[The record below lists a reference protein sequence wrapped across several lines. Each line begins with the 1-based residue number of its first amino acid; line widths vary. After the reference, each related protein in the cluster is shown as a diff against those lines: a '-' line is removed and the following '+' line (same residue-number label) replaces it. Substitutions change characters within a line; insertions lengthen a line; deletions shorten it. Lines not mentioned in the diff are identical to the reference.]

1 MSRKISYIKWR
12 SSIEDITPADHR
24 IGDDILLIDNSHTM
38 RAELSSDNEPFRIDM
53 TMAIIYEQGSADL
66 KINMRD
72 YHIEAPAVLL
82 VLNDQ
87 IYQSAGHSEDL
98 RSKVILMSRSFS
110 DSLFANSGEILPLK
124 SSIMKNPVMKI
135 ENEENVFGQFFQ
147 LLQNIAASPRQEF
160 KIESARHLTL
170 SMFYG
175 YSHMKHEVNEVKST
189 NSRQEEIFTKFTE
202 LLERHHKKEREI
214 AFYADKMC
222 MTSKHLSQVIK
233 DYTGKTTLGII
244 EEYVISE
251 AKSMLLSTTMS
262 IQQISDE
269 LKFPSQSVFGKYFKR
284 VAGISP
290 SEYRNRH

>member
-87 IYQSAGHSEDL
+87 IYQSSGHSEDL

>member
-12 SSIEDITPADHR
+12 SNIEDITPADHR

-87 IYQSAGHSEDL
+87 IYQSAGQSEDL

-110 DSLFANSGEILPLK
+110 DSLFTNSGEILPLK

-175 YSHMKHEVNEVKST
+175 YSHLKHEVNEVKST

-233 DYTGKTTLGII
+233 DYTGKTALGII
-244 EEYVISE
+244 EEYVIAE

-269 LKFPSQSVFGKYFKR
+269 LNFPSQSVFGKYFKR